1 VSTAIRRSLY
11 GKLSGDTT
19 LNNLLGAPPAGY
31 SKSIYDGVA
40 PKDAAFPY
48 VIFNLQ
54 SDVDEEAMADPAA
67 YTDHIWMIKGV
78 DGPGEPPKSTA
89 PSGDAADA
97 IADRIRVLLNDTT
110 LSISGAS
117 LMYLRRQSGV
127 RYPEVTEGVTYR
139 HSGGLYRLVWQ

>member
-1 VSTAIRRSLY
+1 VSTAIRRAVY

-31 SKSIYDGVA
+31 SKSIYDGIA
-40 PKDAAFPY
+40 PKDAQFPY
-48 VIFNLQ
+48 VIINLQ
-54 SDVDEEAMADPAA
+54 SDVDEEAMNDPAA
-67 YTDHIWMIKGV
+67 YTEHTWLIKGV
-78 DGPGEPPKSTA
+78 DQST
-89 PSGDAADA
+89 SGDAADA

-127 RYPEVTEGVTYR
+127 RYPEQTEGVIYR
-139 HSGGLYRLVWQ
+139 HSGGLYRLVWT